1 MQHRFHRLSASLV
14 VLALLVSTSIA
25 QSEVRYKELPNF
37 RKVQDHLY
45 RGGQPL
51 AGGLKKLSEIGV
63 KTVIN
68 LRGEDNLTHAEEA
81 EAKRLGLRYY
91 GVPMPGL
98 SRPTDAQVKR
108 VMALINDPEN
118 WPVFI
123 HCKHGSD
130 RTGTIIACYRISKEG
145 WTDERA
151 IAEARQY
158 GMSWMEFGMRNYI
171 SDYARQSLEQARQVN
186 VGASQ

>member
-1 MQHRFHRLSASLV
+1 MKYRVHRLSASLL
-14 VLALLVSTSIA
+14 VLAVMVTVSAA
-25 QSEVRYKELPNF
+25 QSGLHYKELPNF

-45 RGGQPL
+45 RGAQPL

-68 LRGEDNLTHAEEA
+68 LRGEDDLTRAEET
-81 EAKRLGLRYY
+81 EAKALGLRYY

-98 SRPTDAQVKR
+98 SRPSDAQVKK
-108 VMALINDPEN
+108 VMAIIDDPEN

-123 HCKHGSD
+123 HCKHGAD
-130 RTGTIIACYRISKEG
+130 RTGTIIACYRIAKEG
-145 WTDERA
+145 WTDDRA
-151 IAEARQY
+151 IAEARQC

-171 SDYARQSLEQARQVN
+171 SDYARQSLEEAKQVK
-186 VGASQ
+186 VGATQ